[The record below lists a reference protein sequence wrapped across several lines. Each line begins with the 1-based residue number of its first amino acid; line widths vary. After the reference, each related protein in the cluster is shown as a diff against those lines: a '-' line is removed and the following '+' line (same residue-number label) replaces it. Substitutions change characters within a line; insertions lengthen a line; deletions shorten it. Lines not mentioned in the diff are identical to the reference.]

1 MKTNRLLEDILHQP
15 ESLQRMA
22 DYQFGEGRAA
32 LNRAA
37 DLLRGASRVIL
48 SGMGSSLC
56 ACIPLEHYLGTH
68 GIPVTTIDAGELLHF
83 RQRACHGAVTV
94 LVSQSGDTI
103 EIAKLLPLLK
113 AQGATVIGVTNK
125 PEGRLAREADH
136 IMFIGSRP
144 DKGVALQTYVC
155 TLASLLLLGAAVANE
170 LGEQWRRDLDHL
182 AEAFSSALQR
192 SLPESEQWRPFF
204 ERASLIY
211 LLARGPSFAS
221 ALEASILF
229 NEVTKFPAVAKT
241 AGSFRHG
248 HIEVADPDFRGVVF
262 ASQECTREIDLGL
275 ARDLTS
281 FGGQVRV
288 VAPAGKES
296 GNDDLSYWL
305 TPSTAEILAP
315 VLEIIP
321 LQVASYQLARWR
333 NVPPGEFRN
342 VGPVILTE
350 NQFKRVR

>member
-1 MKTNRLLEDILHQP
+1 MKTNRLLEDLMHQP
-15 ESLQRMA
+15 EALQRMA

-32 LNRAA
+32 LNRTA
-37 DLLRGASRVIL
+37 DLVRGASRVIL
-48 SGMGSSLC
+48 SGMGASLF
-56 ACIPLEHYLGTH
+56 ACYPLEHYLGSH
-68 GIPVTTIDAGELLHF
+68 GIQATTIDAGELLHF
-83 RQRACHGAVTV
+83 RQWACRGAVIV

-136 IMFIGSRP
+136 IMFIGSQL

-155 TLASLLLLGAAVANE
+155 TLVTLLLLGAAVANE
-170 LGEQWRRDLDHL
+170 LCEQWRRDLDHL

-192 SLPESEQWRPFF
+192 ILPESEEWRPFF

-229 NEVTKFPAVAKT
+229 NEVAKFPAVVET

-248 HIEVADPDFRGVVF
+248 HIEVADADFRGVVF
-262 ASQECTREIDLGL
+262 ASQECTSEIDLGL

-288 VAPAGKES
+288 VAAAGKAS

-305 TPSTAEILAP
+305 TPSTSEILAP

-321 LQVASYQLARWR
+321 LQVASYRLACWQ
-333 NVPPGEFRN
+333 NVSPGEFRN

-350 NQFKRVR
+350 DQFKPVR

>member
-1 MKTNRLLEDILHQP
+1 MKTPRLLEDILHQP
-15 ESLQRMA
+15 ESLRRMA

-56 ACIPLEHYLGTH
+56 ACIPLEHYLSSH
-68 GIPVTTIDAGELLHF
+68 EIPASTIDTGELLHF
-83 RQRACHGAVTV
+83 RQQACHGAVTV

-136 IMFIGSRP
+136 IMFIGSQP

-182 AEAFSSALQR
+182 AEAFSSALER
-192 SLPESEQWRPFF
+192 MLPESEQWRPFF

-262 ASQECTREIDLGL
+262 ASQECTRQIDLGL

-288 VAPAGKES
+288 VAPAGKVS
-296 GNDDLSYWL
+296 GNDGLLYWL
-305 TPSTAEILAP
+305 TPSTPEILAP

-321 LQVASYQLARWR
+321 LQVASYRLACWR

-350 NQFKRVR
+350 DQFKPVR